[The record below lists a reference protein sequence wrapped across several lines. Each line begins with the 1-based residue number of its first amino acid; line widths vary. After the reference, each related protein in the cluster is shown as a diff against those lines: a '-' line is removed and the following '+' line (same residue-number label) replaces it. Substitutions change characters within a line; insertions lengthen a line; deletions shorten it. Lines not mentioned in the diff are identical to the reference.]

1 MSDAPPLR
9 AGICEHDDALRDALR
24 RALTQ
29 GGFETTAVATGPDA
43 ELAFGAAPPDVLIVD
58 IDLPGADGRDV
69 CRRLR
74 DRGVATPVLFTSR
87 DPDVASRRAATA
99 AGGDDYLVKPFMLA
113 ELLVRVGG
121 LIGPAPVSAHARLDT
136 ATMSVTAA
144 AGRVDLTPTE
154 FRLLALLAGHRG
166 ELIERAQLVAA
177 GWPDGAT
184 VSDNTLDAYVARIRR
199 KLRAAGAPEALR
211 TRRGVGYELR

>member
-1 MSDAPPLR
+1 MPSWR
-9 AGICEHDDALRDALR
+9 S
-24 RALTQ
+24 
-29 GGFETTAVATGPDA
+29 AT
-43 ELAFGAAPPDVLIVD
+43 APPDVLIVD

-74 DRGVATPVLFTSR
+74 DRGVATPVLFTPRTRTSP
-87 DPDVASRRAATA
+87 PDRAATA

-113 ELLVRVGG
+113 ELLR
-121 LIGPAPVSAHARLDT
+121 ARRRPDR
-136 ATMSVTAA
+136 AR
-144 AGRVDLTPTE
+144 AGRRPSGAARHRDDVGDRRGRP
-154 FRLLALLAGHRG
+154 RRPRPPPSSACWPCSPASRG
-166 ELIERAQLVAA
+166 ELVERAQLVAA